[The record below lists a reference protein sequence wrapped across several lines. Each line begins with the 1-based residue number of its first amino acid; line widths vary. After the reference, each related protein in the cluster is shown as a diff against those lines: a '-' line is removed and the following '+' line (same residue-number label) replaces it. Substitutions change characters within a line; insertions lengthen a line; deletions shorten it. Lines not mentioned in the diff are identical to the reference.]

1 MDRNLVKTK
10 QYDIDLKK
18 PQSSSFKIPKKK
30 VMFQGVNQ
38 KYSVKMHNVVNPLTS
53 RPKNFLIYDRR
64 ERGIQSLNLSPV
76 YSSSF
81 IPTLNTAA
89 SKELLPRIF
98 SKKSPRS
105 PTSSKFFQLH
115 KEVYD
120 RGYLVSGIKKSLH
133 YKEARNKPSPRL
145 R

>member
-10 QYDIDLKK
+10 QYDMGLKK

-38 KYSVKMHNVVNPLTS
+38 KYLLKMQNPVNPLTS
-53 RPKNFLIYDRR
+53 RPQNFLIYDRR

-76 YSSSF
+76 YSASF
-81 IPTLNTAA
+81 IPTINTIA
-89 SKELLPRIF
+89 SKELLPRIL
-98 SKKSPRS
+98 SKNSPRS
-105 PTSSKFFQLH
+105 PTNSKFFQLH
-115 KEVYD
+115 KEIYD

-133 YKEARNKPSPRL
+133 YKEARIKQSPK
-145 R
+145 